1 MMNYAAKLKLP
12 VLPAGQEG
20 FGVSHYS
27 LGEGVR
33 YATNMHTEL
42 NVRV

>member
-12 VLPAGQEG
+12 VLPTGQEG
-20 FGVSHYS
+20 FSMSRLS

-33 YATNMHTEL
+33 
-42 NVRV
+42 